1 MVGRPGAAGR
11 TRPLASRAMRVAV
24 VAEWYP
30 SPADPV
36 LGVWAHRQAQAARGA
51 GAEVQVLAMRR
62 PLPPLAAARAAA
74 SLPPRL
80 GPLRA
85 WAGGVRSSL
94 RPLLLDGVPVE
105 PVAWAAPPR
114 PLSYGV
120 WGRWM
125 APPLARAL
133 DALHARWPFDVLHAH
148 CVTPPGYAAARW
160 LERRRADGARPAL
173 VVSAHGPDMIHV
185 YRRSR
190 WARRDA
196 ERALR
201 AADLVAANSSWA
213 ANRCEQIARGPLP
226 ARVLHLGADLP
237 PAREPAARDGA
248 TPTVVTVG
256 HLVER
261 KRHALVV
268 RALARLPRE
277 LAWGYEVI
285 GDGPCRAPL
294 ERLAAELGIAER
306 VRFRGQ
312 LDHPD
317 ALAALG
323 RCDLFAMPGVEE
335 PFGVAFVEA
344 MAAGLPAIGTA
355 GEGGPEDIAA
365 AGPGMELVPRD
376 EQAAVAALTELL
388 AALLG
393 DRAETARRGAAARA
407 TVERCFTWER
417 CGAATVDLYRQ
428 AAARAGG
435 GR

>member
-1 MVGRPGAAGR
+1 
-11 TRPLASRAMRVAV
+11 MRVAV

-36 LGVWAHRQAQAARGA
+36 LGIWAHRQAQAARAA
-51 GAEVQVLAMRR
+51 GADVRVLAMRR
-62 PLPPLAAARAAA
+62 PLPPLAAARAAL

-80 GPLRA
+80 GPLRE
-85 WAGGVRSSL
+85 WAAGVGSSL
-94 RPLLLDGVPVE
+94 RPWELDGVPIE

-133 DALHARWPFDVLHAH
+133 DALHARWPFDLLHAH

-160 LERRRADGARPAL
+160 LERRRGAPGRPAL

-201 AADLVAANSSWA
+201 AADVVAANSAWA

-237 PAREPAARDGA
+237 PARQPEARSGEPFTVA
-248 TPTVVTVG
+248 TVA

-261 KRHALVV
+261 KRHALVL

-277 LAWGYEVI
+277 RPWAYEVI
-285 GDGPCRAPL
+285 GEGPCRAPL
-294 ERLAAELGIAER
+294 EALAAELGIADR

-317 ALAALG
+317 ALAALAA
-323 RCDLFAMPGVEE
+323 CDLFAMPGVEE

-365 AGPGMELVPRD
+365 AGPGLELVPRD
-376 EQAAVAALTELL
+376 GEAAVDALAERL
-388 AALLG
+388 AALAA
-393 DRAETARRGAAARA
+393 DRAAAARLGAAART

-417 CGAATVDLYRQ
+417 CGAATVDLYRE
-428 AAARAGG
+428 AAARAAGAAA
-435 GR
+435 

>member
-1 MVGRPGAAGR
+1 
-11 TRPLASRAMRVAV
+11 MRVAV

-36 LGVWAHRQAQAARGA
+36 LGIWAHRQAQAAQAA
-51 GAEVQVLAMRR
+51 GAEVRVLAMRR
-62 PLPPLAAARAAA
+62 PLPPLSAARAAL

-80 GPLRA
+80 EPLAA

-94 RPLLLDGVPVE
+94 QPWTLDGVEIE

-133 DALHARWPFDVLHAH
+133 DALHDRWPFDVLHAH
-148 CVTPPGYAAARW
+148 CITPPGYAAARW
-160 LERRRADGARPAL
+160 LERRRGEAGRPAL

-196 ERALR
+196 VAALR
-201 AADLVAANSSWA
+201 SADLVAANSAWA

-226 ARVLHLGADLP
+226 ARVLHLGAELP
-237 PAREPAARDGA
+237 PPRDPVARAASGGRPAARHGGA
-248 TPTVVTVG
+248 SVAPPTVVTVA

-261 KRHALVV
+261 KRHALVL

-277 LAWGYEVI
+277 LPWAYEVI
-285 GDGPCRAPL
+285 GEGPCRAPL
-294 ERLAAELGIAER
+294 EALAAELGIADR

-312 LDHPD
+312 LDHDD
-317 ALAALG
+317 ALAALA
-323 RCDLFAMPGVEE
+323 RCDVFAMPGVEE

-365 AGPGMELVPRD
+365 SGPGLELVPRD
-376 EQAAVAALTELL
+376 PDAAVAALAGLL
-388 AALLG
+388 ATLLG
-393 DRAETARRGAAARA
+393 DREETARRGAAARA
-407 TVERCFTWER
+407 TVERSFTWER
-417 CGAATVDLYRQ
+417 CGEATVALYDE
-428 AAARAGG
+428 AAARAAEAP
-435 GR
+435 

>member
-1 MVGRPGAAGR
+1 
-11 TRPLASRAMRVAV
+11 MRVAV
-24 VAEWYP
+24 AAEWYP

-36 LGVWAHRQAQAARGA
+36 LGIWAHRQAQAAQRA
-51 GAEVQVLAMRR
+51 GAEVRVLAMRR
-62 PLPPLAAARAAA
+62 PLPPLAAARAAL
-74 SLPPRL
+74 SLPPRTE
-80 GPLRA
+80 PLRA
-85 WAGGVRSSL
+85 WAAGVRSSL
-94 RPLLLDGVPVE
+94 RPWTLDDVAIE
-105 PVAWAAPPR
+105 PVAWVAPPR
-114 PLSYGV
+114 PLTYGV

-133 DALHARWPFDVLHAH
+133 DALHERWPFDVLHAH

-160 LERRRADGARPAL
+160 VERRRAGDRPAL

-201 AADLVAANSSWA
+201 TADLVAANSGWA

-226 ARVLHLGADLP
+226 VRVLHLGADLP
-237 PAREPAARDGA
+237 PLPDPAQRAAAQRA
-248 TPTVVTVG
+248 PTVVTVA

-261 KRHALVV
+261 KRHGLVL

-277 LAWGYEVI
+277 LAWAYEVI
-285 GDGPCRAPL
+285 GEGPCRAPL
-294 ERLAAELGIAER
+294 ERLAGELGIAER

-312 LDHPD
+312 LDHAD
-317 ALAALG
+317 ALAALA

-344 MAAGLPAIGTA
+344 MAAGLPAIGTS

-365 AGPGMELVPRD
+365 AGPGLELVPR
-376 EQAAVAALTELL
+376 EEEAAVTALAGLL
-388 AALLG
+388 ETLLG
-393 DRAETARRGAAARA
+393 DRDERLRRGAAARA
-407 TVERCFTWER
+407 TVERRFTWER
-417 CGAATVDLYRQ
+417 CGAETVARYRE
-428 AAARAGG
+428 AVALARGAAR
-435 GR
+435 

>member
-1 MVGRPGAAGR
+1 
-11 TRPLASRAMRVAV
+11 MRVAV

-36 LGVWAHRQAQAARGA
+36 LGIWAHRQAQAAIAA
-51 GAEVQVLAMRR
+51 GAEVRVLAMRR
-62 PLPPLAAARAAA
+62 PLPPLSAARAAL

-80 GPLRA
+80 EPLGT

-94 RPLLLDGVPVE
+94 RPWTLDGVAIE

-125 APPLARAL
+125 ALPLGRAL
-133 DALHARWPFDVLHAH
+133 DALHERWQFDLLHAH
-148 CVTPPGYAAARW
+148 CITPPGYAAARW
-160 LERRRADGARPAL
+160 LERRRGEPGRPAL

-185 YRRSR
+185 WRRSR

-196 ERALR
+196 VAALR
-201 AADLVAANSSWA
+201 GADVVAANSAWA
-213 ANRCEQIARGPLP
+213 ANRCEQISRGPLP
-226 ARVLHLGADLP
+226 ARVLHLGAELQPPRDLTVER
-237 PAREPAARDGA
+237 A
-248 TPTVVTVG
+248 PTVVTVA

-261 KRHALVV
+261 KRHALVL

-277 LAWGYEVI
+277 LAWAYEVI

-294 ERLAAELGIAER
+294 EALAAELGIADR

-312 LDHPD
+312 LDHDD

-323 RCDLFAMPGVEE
+323 RCDVFAMPGVEE

-365 AGPGMELVPRD
+365 TGPGLELVPRD
-376 EQAAVAALTELL
+376 PEAAVAALATLLGTLL
-388 AALLG
+388 A

-417 CGAATVDLYRQ
+417 CGEATVALYGE
-428 AAARAGG
+428 AIARAAEAP
-435 GR
+435 